1 MNFAPESTLNK
12 PMQLPQSIVDV
23 GNAID
28 DKVNDISQSVK
39 SSMDGFSQQVD
50 VNSGASLT
58 FLDSNTIIAKFAFII
73 LVVIVFLFMLNL
85 GITFLSNYFSPS
97 NNPYVTHGISDG
109 NDGASI
115 SQDPKLVDSVLI
127 KRSNNE
133 KDGLEFTW
141 STWIYIKELPPSG
154 SDKTHY
160 HIFNK
165 GNDEFNEEGIATINN
180 CPGLYLL
187 MKDSNKSTAVLEL
200 IINVVD
206 INNKDEK
213 MTIEDIPIRK
223 WVNVI
228 IRCKNT
234 MIDVYINGTITKRLN
249 LNGAPIQNYND
260 VHVCK
265 NDGFKGNI
273 SNLMY
278 YNKAID
284 IFTINQIVSSGP
296 DIMPSVISN
305 AGTLPNNYNFLSNL
319 WYSNKI

>member
-1 MNFAPESTLNK
+1 MNFAPQASNQ
-12 PMQLPQSIVDV
+12 PMQFPQSIVDV
-23 GNAID
+23 GNALD
-28 DKVNDISQSVK
+28 NKVNDISQSVK

-50 VNSGASLT
+50 VNSGASST
-58 FLDSNTIIAKFAFII
+58 FLDSNTIVAKFAFII

-85 GITFLSNYFSPS
+85 GITFLSNYFSPP
-97 NNPYVTHGISDG
+97 NNPYVMSGASDG
-109 NDGASI
+109 NEAVSV
-115 SQDPKLVDSVLI
+115 SQDPKLIDSVLI

-141 STWIYIKELPPSG
+141 SVWIYIKELPN
-154 SDKTHY
+154 DANKH

-165 GNDEFNEEGIATINN
+165 GNDEFDEIGKATINN
-180 CPGLYLL
+180 CPGLYLE
-187 MKDSNKSTAVLEL
+187 KDNLSAKL
-200 IINVVD
+200 NVILNTTTNASGSVGEESMS
-206 INNKDEK
+206 I
-213 MTIEDIPIRK
+213 TDIPIRK

-260 VHVCK
+260 VHIGK
-265 NDGFKGNI
+265 NGGFKGNI

-278 YNKAID
+278 YSKATD

-296 DIMPSVISN
+296 DLTPSQMSN
-305 AGTLPNNYNFLSNL
+305 TGSLPNNYKFLSNS